1 MRPSEERRKLW
12 EEAGPSTL
20 GPRPPPEAVG
30 RWRQHLAQPVEMMR
44 RSRRRHRHSGGE
56 ANCSCGLRFAA
67 SALDRPGRPLL
78 MLKAYRPLAPQACG
92 KGRYDDEWLYGEVPL
107 GGSALKKE
115 REGYYYYRINRNNR
129 TTTLYTNYSDLV
141 ILSSYHCF

>member
-1 MRPSEERRKLW
+1 M
-12 EEAGPSTL
+12 
-20 GPRPPPEAVG
+20 G

-78 MLKAYRPLAPQACG
+78 MLKAYRPLDQCG

-107 GGSALKKE
+107 GGSALKKG
-115 REGYYYYRINRNNR
+115 REGYCYIINRNNE
-129 TTTLYTNYSDLV
+129 
-141 ILSSYHCF
+141 